1 MESVPGLTWPTL
13 TFTDQMTL
21 WLGKLEVRIMHV
33 GRGHSHGDTIV
44 WLPRDRVLFSGDLV
58 ESGVTPYTGDAFL
71 AEWPKTLD
79 KLRALKPRK
88 LVPGRG
94 PALTTPAQCEKAIAH
109 TQEFLT
115 DLRANVARGVR
126 KKWTLKQVYE
136 ATRAAMDPK
145 YGHWPIYDHC
155 MPFDVSR
162 CYDEVQGIEMPR
174 VWTAKRDRD
183 MWRELEG

>member
-1 MESVPGLTWPTL
+1 M
-13 TFTDQMTL
+13 
-21 WLGKLEVRIMHV
+21 
-33 GRGHSHGDTIV
+33 
-44 WLPRDRVLFSGDLV
+44 
-58 ESGVTPYTGDAFL
+58 
-71 AEWPKTLD
+71 
-79 KLRALKPRK
+79 
-88 LVPGRG
+88 PGRG

-174 VWTAKRDRD
+174 VWTAKRDRE